1 MNRNCWVWNNICGGG
16 ELKRVFHYETEIG
29 LIGIAEEDGYISDIM
44 FGIEGPEGAE
54 KVETRL
60 IRKAFGQIAEYLSG
74 TRKSF
79 DLPLLVEGTEFQEKV
94 WNELLKIPYGETRT
108 YGKVAEAVGNPKAV
122 RAVGAANNR
131 NALPIIIPCHRVVGA
146 KGSLTGYSGG
156 LEAKR
161 KLLEIEEKNKVK

>member
-1 MNRNCWVWNNICGGG
+1 MKKIFYY
-16 ELKRVFHYETEIG
+16 KTEIG
-29 LIGIAEEDGYISDIM
+29 LIGIAEEDGYISDM
-44 FGIEGPEGAE
+44 VFGSEVPEGAE
-54 KVETRL
+54 KGETRL
-60 IRKAFGQIAEYLSG
+60 IRMAFDQIEEYLSG
-74 TRKSF
+74 KRKVF
-79 DLPLLVEGTEFQEKV
+79 DLPLLIEGTKFQEKV

-108 YGKVAEAVGNPKAV
+108 YGQVAEAVGKPKAV

-161 KLLEIEEKNKVK
+161 KLLEIEEKNK